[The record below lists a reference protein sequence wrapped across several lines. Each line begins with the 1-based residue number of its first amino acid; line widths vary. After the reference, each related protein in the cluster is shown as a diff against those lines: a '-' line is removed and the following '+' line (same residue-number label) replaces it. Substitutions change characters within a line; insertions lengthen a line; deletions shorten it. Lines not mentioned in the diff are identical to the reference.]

1 MNIRD
6 PKPYSLARP
15 MLIFYSLTFYG
26 LNSSLSSNLNVVYT
40 CEEGVCCQ
48 HCAVGGEKS
57 SGLLSRV
64 SFLSYLTTR
73 TNYLQNV
80 PAWETSYC
88 LNALVVS
95 DSNALNVTAVESIEQ
110 SKIQGYCTTCAYCK
124 ALARSFKNHW
134 STKSISFRDSI
145 EILILHKR

>member
-1 MNIRD
+1 
-6 PKPYSLARP
+6 

-40 CEEGVCCQ
+40 REEDVCCQ
-48 HCAVGGEKS
+48 HRALGKNG
-57 SGLLSRV
+57 GLLSRV

-80 PAWETSYC
+80 PVWEPSHF

-95 DSNALNVTAVESIEQ
+95 DSDSLNGTVPL
-110 SKIQGYCTTCAYCK
+110 SKAKQWTI
-124 ALARSFKNHW
+124 
-134 STKSISFRDSI
+134 
-145 EILILHKR
+145 